1 MRTRG
6 TLCAAAALALSAAM
20 GCTGGDGED
29 RARPS
34 SPATSAPTGAT
45 AGAPAAPPPRG
56 ATPGSPTA
64 TAAPVDPVSIPALIR
79 RDHQGSDLKLGRE
92 LARTSAYV
100 NHEVT
105 YESNGLTVSG
115 LMNIPRGRGPF
126 PALVLA
132 HGYIDPAIYTTG
144 RGLSREQDLLA
155 RNGYVVLHT
164 DYRNHARSD
173 KDPDNDVNLRLGYTE
188 DVIGAALAL
197 RSSGRPEID
206 TGRLGLLG
214 RSMGGGVVY
223 NTLVVAPGLFDAA
236 VAYAPVSTHPEENI
250 DQFQRPEGDPV
261 VAEIE
266 AAHGTPAENPR
277 FWREVSPVTYVDRV
291 TEPLLIHHGTAD
303 TTCPIRWSREAVAA
317 FEKAGKD
324 VELRTYRGEGHTFY
338 QQWTRS
344 MDTTLAF
351 FERHLR

>member
-6 TLCAAAALALSAAM
+6 TFCVAAALALSAAV
-20 GCTGGDGED
+20 GCTTGDTEE

-34 SPATSAPTGAT
+34 SPT
-45 AGAPAAPPPRG
+45 ASTPRT
-56 ATPGSPTA
+56 ASPTA
-64 TAAPVDPVSIPALIR
+64 THAPVNPVSIPAMIQ
-79 RDHQGSDLKLGRE
+79 RDHTGSGLELGRV
-92 LARTSAYV
+92 LTRTSAYTSY
-100 NHEVT
+100 EVT
-105 YESNGLTVSG
+105 YESDGLTISG
-115 LMNIPRGRGPF
+115 LMNIPSGKGPF

-132 HGYIDPAIYTTG
+132 HGYIDPEIYTTG
-144 RGLSREQDLLA
+144 RGLTREQDLLA

-173 KDPDNDVNLRLGYTE
+173 QDPDNDVGLRLGYTE
-188 DVIGAALAL
+188 DVIGAAMAL

-206 TGRLGLLG
+206 TDRLGLLG

-236 VAYAPVSTHPEENI
+236 VAYAPVSARPEENI
-250 DQFQRPEGDPV
+250 DQFQRPEGDPL

-266 AAHGTPAENPR
+266 SEHGTPETNPR
-277 FWREVSPVTYVDRV
+277 FWREVSPLTYVDRV
-291 TEPLLIHHGTAD
+291 TEPLLIHHGTTD
-303 TTCPIRWSREAVAA
+303 TTCPIRWSHRTVTA

-338 QQWTRS
+338 SQWGRS
-344 MDTTLAF
+344 MDTTMAF
-351 FERHLR
+351 FDKHLR

>member
-6 TLCAAAALALSAAM
+6 TFCVATALALSAAV
-20 GCTGGDGED
+20 GCTTGDTED

-34 SPATSAPTGAT
+34 SPT
-45 AGAPAAPPPRG
+45 ASTPRAA
-56 ATPGSPTA
+56 SPTA
-64 TAAPVDPVSIPALIR
+64 TPVPVNPVSIPAMIQ
-79 RDHQGSDLKLGRE
+79 RDHKGSGLELGRV
-92 LARTSAYV
+92 LTRTSAYTSY
-100 NHEVT
+100 EVT
-105 YESNGLTVSG
+105 YESDGLTISG
-115 LMNIPRGRGPF
+115 LMNIPSGKGPF

-132 HGYIDPAIYTTG
+132 HGYIDPEIYTTG
-144 RGLSREQDLLA
+144 RGLTREQDLLA

-173 KDPDNDVNLRLGYTE
+173 KDPDNDVGLRLGYTE
-188 DVIGAALAL
+188 DVIGAAMAL

-206 TGRLGLLG
+206 TDRLGLLG

-236 VAYAPVSTHPEENI
+236 VAYAPVSGRPEENI
-250 DQFQRPEGDPV
+250 DQFQRPEGDPL

-266 AAHGTPAENPR
+266 SEHGTPETNPR
-277 FWREVSPVTYVDRV
+277 FWREVSPLTYVDRV

-303 TTCPIRWSREAVAA
+303 TTCPIRWSHRTVTA

-338 QQWTRS
+338 SQWARS
-344 MDTTLAF
+344 MDTTMAF
-351 FERHLR
+351 FERHLS